1 MPSDL
6 KRYINGT
13 DIPISASE
21 IARLREHDMLN
32 DNNVNRI
39 LRDLFVHFDTL
50 DALSAASDVF
60 VLNST
65 FLDVLTAR
73 GTALRDARG
82 QRVDRFSMIIPRAQE
97 IALTWNLNILR
108 KRYICIVTRMAG
120 AQWMLYSVVT
130 PFAPSECKDPLL
142 LVLDSCNHT
151 LRGTQAFHSAN
162 LRALCA
168 FFGEYARERGASAGI
183 TFDGWHRGHKLV
195 RVPAET
201 PGSLFSGMHVCLYVS
216 RFCAA
221 GEVAR
226 AEMIRRA
233 IDDEA
238 DAAENT
244 LFPDITPEIVDKAY
258 DEIARAQ

>member
-82 QRVDRFSMIIPRAQE
+82 
-97 IALTWNLNILR
+97 
-108 KRYICIVTRMAG
+108 
-120 AQWMLYSVVT
+120 
-130 PFAPSECKDPLL
+130 LL
-142 LVLDSCNHT
+142 
-151 LRGTQAFHSAN
+151 
-162 LRALCA
+162 
-168 FFGEYARERGASAGI
+168 
-183 TFDGWHRGHKLV
+183 
-195 RVPAET
+195 
-201 PGSLFSGMHVCLYVS
+201 
-216 RFCAA
+216 
-221 GEVAR
+221 
-226 AEMIRRA
+226 
-233 IDDEA
+233 
-238 DAAENT
+238 
-244 LFPDITPEIVDKAY
+244 
-258 DEIARAQ
+258 

>member
-6 KRYINGT
+6 KRYINGA

-21 IARLREHDMLN
+21 IARLREHDMLT

-39 LRDLFVHFDTL
+39 LRDLFVHFDRL
-50 DALSAASDVF
+50 NALSAASDVF

-65 FLDVLTAR
+65 FLDTLTTG

-97 IALTWNLNILR
+97 IASTWNLNILR
-108 KRYICIVTRMAG
+108 KRYICIVVCLAR
-120 AQWMLYSVVT
+120 AQWMLYIVVT
-130 PFAPSECKDPLL
+130 PFASAECKDPLF

-151 LRGTQAFHSAN
+151 LRGTQTFHSAN
-162 LRALCA
+162 LRTLCA
-168 FFGEYARERGASAGI
+168 FFGEYARERGADAGI
-183 TFDGWHRGHKLV
+183 KFDGWHRGYKMA

-201 PGSLFSGMHVCLYVS
+201 PGSLYSGMHTCLYVS
-216 RFCAA
+216 RFCSA
-221 GEVAR
+221 GEAAR

-244 LFPDITPEIVDKAY
+244 LFHDITPELVDKAY
-258 DEIARAQ
+258 DEIARTN